1 MTTAVDEIRNVVL
14 LFSNPSWVGVG
25 TVPNTVI
32 RNITALSNTIAYSSH
47 INENTTVLAAKN
59 PTTVNGLLYI
69 PDLPSGDDC
78 VSQAAEFVPR
88 NAVRR
93 ANLPP
98 TNYNLIGLA
107 PWFDPACSQK
117 YIASASS
124 DPIRAFIFY
133 RTTNSTDEPPC
144 GESTE
149 WDIPDFSKWRSQ
161 VPYPVVA
168 VSGFMGQEMM
178 RQLSLYSGNVTSVP
192 FGDTI
197 SDIYRSDPEDYV
209 RIWTD
214 VTITAPSGLIGIW
227 VYFLI
232 IAAVLLVIISSTSLL
247 MHLAQARR
255 RASLRRRVI
264 SGEVNLE
271 AMGIKRL
278 TVPIEEIRKF
288 PLYTYHYEPV
298 SPRTPASPKSPTSP
312 RSPRFPRSKR
322 RTKSVSDTSDVIV
335 TAPPPTASEKEFNGP
350 YIASSVAT
358 DYQPTC
364 EICLEPFTN
373 RVTVIRELPCRH
385 IFHTECIDEFLSSVS
400 SLCPLCKA
408 SMLPPGHCPKI
419 TNSMVRRER
428 AVRRLRV
435 HDNAALEDDP
445 YRDTFS
451 GRGALGLAGTILRR
465 LFNSIDPEPP
475 TTTPPE
481 PKRSS
486 RRKSNPTR
494 AERVS
499 ARDTEALARARMRE
513 LAGGTEASD
522 GRNTP
527 LTKWQKIRT
536 SIFPGF

>member
-1 MTTAVDEIRNVVL
+1 MD
-14 LFSNPSWVGVG
+14 
-25 TVPNTVI
+25 
-32 RNITALSNTIAYSSH
+32 
-47 INENTTVLAAKN
+47 ENTTVLAAKN
-59 PTTVNGLLYI
+59 PTNVNGLLYI

-78 VSQAAEFVPR
+78 VTQAADFVPP

-117 YIASASS
+117 YIASAGN

-133 RTTNSTDEPPC
+133 RPSNSTDEPPLT
-144 GESTE
+144 ESE
-149 WDIPDFSKWRSQ
+149 DWDIPGFEKWRSE

-178 RQLSLYSGNVTSVP
+178 RQLSLYSGNVTTVP

-197 SDIYRSDPEDYV
+197 SELYDPDPEDYV

-232 IAAVLLVIISSTSLL
+232 IAAVLLTIISATSLL

-255 RASLRRRVI
+255 RASLRRRVV

-278 TVPIEEIRKF
+278 TVPIEEIHKF

-312 RSPRFPRSKR
+312 RSPRYPRSTR
-322 RTKSVSDTSDVIV
+322 RSKSLSETSDAIA

-350 YIASSVAT
+350 FIASSLAT
-358 DYQPTC
+358 DYQPAC
-364 EICLEPFTN
+364 VICLEPFTN
-373 RVTVIRELPCRH
+373 RVTVIRELVCGH
-385 IFHTECIDEFLSSVS
+385 IYHTECIDEFLSEVS

-435 HDNAALEDDP
+435 RDNAAVEDDP
-445 YRDTFS
+445 YRDRFS
-451 GRGALGLAGTILRR
+451 GRGAIGFAGTIFRR
-465 LFNSIDPEPP
+465 IFDSIDPDPPP
-475 TTTPPE
+475 TITTSTTTEP

-486 RRKSNPTR
+486 RPKSGPSRSQR
-494 AERVS
+494 ASDQRL

-513 LAGGTEASD
+513 LAGTEVSD

-527 LTKWQKIRT
+527 VTRCKFPTCLLTMAARRQSLT
-536 SIFPGF
+536 Q

>member
-1 MTTAVDEIRNVVL
+1 MD
-14 LFSNPSWVGVG
+14 
-25 TVPNTVI
+25 
-32 RNITALSNTIAYSSH
+32 
-47 INENTTVLAAKN
+47 ENTTVLAAKN
-59 PTTVNGLLYI
+59 PTNVNGLLYI

-78 VSQAAEFVPR
+78 VTQAAAFVPP

-107 PWFDPACSQK
+107 PWFDPVCSQK
-117 YIASASS
+117 YIASAGN

-133 RTTNSTDEPPC
+133 RPSNSTDEPPPT
-144 GESTE
+144 ESE
-149 WDIPDFSKWRSQ
+149 DWDIPGFEKWRSE

-178 RQLSLYSGNVTSVP
+178 RQLSLYSGNVTTVP

-197 SDIYRSDPEDYV
+197 SELYDPDPEDYV

-232 IAAVLLVIISSTSLL
+232 IAAVLLTIISGTSLL

-255 RASLRRRVI
+255 RASLRRRVV

-278 TVPIEEIRKF
+278 TVPIEEIHKF

-298 SPRTPASPKSPTSP
+298 SPKTPASPKSPTSP
-312 RSPRFPRSKR
+312 RSPRYPRSTR
-322 RTKSVSDTSDVIV
+322 RSKSLSETSDAIA

-350 YIASSVAT
+350 FVASSLAT
-358 DYQPTC
+358 DYQPAC
-364 EICLEPFTN
+364 VICLEPFTN
-373 RVTVIRELPCRH
+373 RVTVIRELVCGH
-385 IFHTECIDEFLSSVS
+385 IYHTECIDEFLSEVS

-435 HDNAALEDDP
+435 RENAAVEDDP
-445 YRDTFS
+445 YRERFS
-451 GRGALGLAGTILRR
+451 GRGAIGFAGTVFRR
-465 LFNSIDPEPP
+465 IFDSIDPDPP
-475 TTTPPE
+475 PAIATTTITE

-486 RRKSNPTR
+486 RPKSGPSRSQR
-494 AERVS
+494 ASDQRL
-499 ARDTEALARARMRE
+499 ARDTEALARARMRK
-513 LAGGTEASD
+513 LAGTEVSD

-527 LTKWQKIRT
+527 VTRCMLLPYLGSFQQFLVTNMVMIQGKNSKPTFSQASRRAEEDDPRLNYT
-536 SIFPGF
+536 